1 MKLVQA
7 GLFVRGLLR
16 SHTKSCPLSPSP
28 PSPPSPP
35 TSLTSFSSGFRDSH
49 QVPIEALDRA
59 CSPGSS
65 TIVRAPLLR
74 YLRGNLSWICCG
86 DIFWS
91 VPALSGTVSPLS
103 GVWAGI
109 GAGAAR
115 STTRTTGGA
124 GRTGPG
130 RHQALDPAP
139 THRAA
144 ASSIR
149 LDCAPARSSIWC

>member
-49 QVPIEALDRA
+49 LIPIEALDRA

-65 TIVRAPLLR
+65 MIVRAPLLR

-91 VPALSGTVSPLS
+91 LPALSGTVSPLS
-103 GVWAGI
+103 GL
-109 GAGAAR
+109 
-115 STTRTTGGA
+115 
-124 GRTGPG
+124 GPG
-130 RHQALDPAP
+130 IVARGEIQQRAHRACPPPQAVDPAP
-139 THRAA
+139 THRDPPHLT
-144 ASSIR
+144 SE
-149 LDCAPARSSIWC
+149 RSSI

>member
-35 TSLTSFSSGFRDSH
+35 TSLTSFSSGCFRDSH
-49 QVPIEALDRA
+49 QVPIVALDRA

-65 TIVRAPLLR
+65 MIVRAPLLR

-91 VPALSGTVSPLS
+91 LPALSGTVSPLS

-109 GAGAAR
+109 VKAR
-115 STTRTTGGA
+115 LDRWTGGSVQRA
-124 GRTGPG
+124 PG
-130 RHQALDPAP
+130 QAATKP
-139 THRAA
+139 
-144 ASSIR
+144 
-149 LDCAPARSSIWC
+149 

>member
-35 TSLTSFSSGFRDSH
+35 TSLTSFSSGCFRDSH
-49 QVPIEALDRA
+49 QVPIVALDRA

-65 TIVRAPLLR
+65 MIVRAPLLR

-91 VPALSGTVSPLS
+91 LPALSGTVSPLS
-103 GVWAGI
+103 GAWAGYRRA
-109 GAGAAR
+109 GGDPAAGA
-115 STTRTTGGA
+115 
-124 GRTGPG
+124 PG
-130 RHQALDPAP
+130 LP
-139 THRAA
+139 AA
-144 ASSIR
+144 ASRRSRPHTQGSPASNLREIFHLESRITSI
-149 LDCAPARSSIWC
+149 